1 MVRHCPWSVEEK
13 QYLHQY
19 VISNVKHDKE
29 TDTMHWSKCGEAVNV
44 KFPEKDGTGKMNFAV
59 V

>member
-1 MVRHCPWSVEEK
+1 LEEK

-29 TDTMHWSKCGEAVNV
+29 TDTMYWIKCAEPVNG
-44 KFPEKDGTGKMNFAV
+44 KFPEKDETGKMNFAV
-59 V
+59 I